1 MQVNFSFGKLYVPI
15 SGARSL
21 KLSREQPCV
30 REGLFLTYRAGEEMG
45 RKVAW
50 DRNLKDLISKLRKKV
65 RVNRK
70 KLSTQ
75 ARRIEAH

>member
-1 MQVNFSFGKLYVPI
+1 
-15 SGARSL
+15 
-21 KLSREQPCV
+21 
-30 REGLFLTYRAGEEMG
+30 MG